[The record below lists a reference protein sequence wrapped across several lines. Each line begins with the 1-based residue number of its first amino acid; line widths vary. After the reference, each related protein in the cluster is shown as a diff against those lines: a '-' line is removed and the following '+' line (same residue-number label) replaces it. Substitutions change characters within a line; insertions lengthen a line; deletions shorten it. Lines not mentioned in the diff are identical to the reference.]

1 MSQAN
6 QMQHSVL
13 LLEEDPAAVAHARQA
28 CALSDPPIH
37 LTVVQNSD
45 EALEWIAGVKAQDMT
60 ELRLPNL
67 LLLDLNLPKLSGLAV
82 LRRMRMEVLLKDL
95 PVVVFSSVHEP
106 ADVQQS
112 YQVGA
117 NSFVEKPAS
126 VADFS
131 ELLSTQIAY
140 WVKLR

>member
-1 MSQAN
+1 LSQAN
-6 QMQHSVL
+6 QIQHSVL
-13 LLEEDPAAVAHARQA
+13 LLEEDPGAVAHARQA
-28 CALSDPPIH
+28 CALSVPPIQ
-37 LTVVQNSD
+37 LTVVENSD
-45 EALEWIAGVKAQDMT
+45 EALEWMAGMKAQDMT
-60 ELRLPNL
+60 NLRLPNL

-82 LRRMRMEVLLKDL
+82 LRRMRMEALLKDL
-95 PVVVFSSVHEP
+95 PVVVFSSLHEP

-140 WVKLR
+140 WVKTR

>member
-1 MSQAN
+1 MSLAYRV
-6 QMQHSVL
+6 QHSVL
-13 LLEEDPAAVAHARQA
+13 LLEEDPVAVAHARQA
-28 CALSDPPIH
+28 CALSVPPIQ

-45 EALEWIAGVKAQDMT
+45 EALAWMAGVTAQN
-60 ELRLPNL
+60 LPNL

-82 LRRMRMEVLLKDL
+82 LRRLRMEVLLKDL
-95 PVVVFSSVHEP
+95 PVVVFSSLHEP

-117 NSFVEKPAS
+117 NSFVEKPVS
-126 VADFS
+126 GADFS

-140 WVKLR
+140 WVKPR

>member
-6 QMQHSVL
+6 RVQRSVL
-13 LLEEDPAAVAHARQA
+13 LLEEDPVAAAHAKQA
-28 CALSDPPIH
+28 CALSDPPVH
-37 LTVVQNSD
+37 LTLVQNSD
-45 EALEWIAGVKAQDMT
+45 EALEWMAGVTAQD
-60 ELRLPNL
+60 LPNL

-82 LRRMRMEVLLKDL
+82 MRRLRMEVLLKDL

-117 NSFVEKPAS
+117 NSFVEKPQS
-126 VADFS
+126 VDEFS
-131 ELLSTQIAY
+131 KLLSTQIAY
-140 WVKLR
+140 WVKPR

>member
-1 MSQAN
+1 LSQAN
-6 QMQHSVL
+6 QVQRSVL
-13 LLEEDPAAVAHARQA
+13 LLEEDPVAVAHARQA
-28 CALSDPPIH
+28 CALSDPPIQ

-45 EALEWIAGVKAQDMT
+45 EALAWMADVTAQN
-60 ELRLPNL
+60 LPNL

-82 LRRMRMEVLLKDL
+82 LRRLRMEVLLKDL
-95 PVVVFSSVHEP
+95 PVVVFSSLHEP
-106 ADVQQS
+106 VDVQQS

-117 NSFVEKPAS
+117 NSFVEKPGS

-131 ELLSTQIAY
+131 ELFSTQIAY